1 MPASQRTAA
10 SGRGAAVTIGN
21 FDGVHRAHQA
31 LVRAARACAGDGG
44 RVVAVTFEPP
54 PAFVLRPERRRPRLT
69 LPAEREALLCRA
81 GADEVRVIPTT
92 RELLELP
99 ARTFLARLLDDVP
112 EARFVVEGSDFRFG
126 RDREGSADTLRA
138 LEAAFGHRTVIIDP
152 VEVALAG
159 GHVVRASSTIARWLV
174 ARGRVR
180 DAAAVLG
187 RPYAMV
193 SRVVPGDRR
202 GRSLGVPTA
211 NLEPTEQ
218 LLPADGIYA
227 GRARR
232 RASRGGEASRSPQD
246 AARAGPW
253 FPAAISVGTKPTFD
267 GGARTCEAHLIEWR
281 GAADDYGWT
290 IELEVTDWL
299 RDQLRYTDVA
309 ALVAQIRRDV
319 ARVAASAA
327 RDEAG
332 ALQWAPA

>member
-10 SGRGAAVTIGN
+10 SGRGAAAVTIGN

-54 PAFVLRPERRRPRLT
+54 PAFVLRPEPRRPRLT
-69 LPAEREALLCRA
+69 LPAEREALLRRA
-81 GADEVRVIPTT
+81 GADEVRVIPTS
-92 RELLELP
+92 RDLLDLP
-99 ARTFLARLLDDVP
+99 ARTFLARLLDDVS
-112 EARFVVEGSDFRFG
+112 EVRFVVEGPDFRFG
-126 RDREGSADTLRA
+126 RDREGSAETLRA
-138 LEAAFGHRTVIIDP
+138 LEASFGHRTVIIDP
-152 VEVALAG
+152 VEVGLAG

-180 DAAAVLG
+180 DVAAVLG

-211 NLEPTEQ
+211 NLEPTDQ

-232 RASRGGEASRSPQD
+232 RASGEDELPPGAAS
-246 AARAGPW
+246 AGRW

-267 GGARTCEAHLIEWR
+267 GGARTCEAHLVGWR

-299 RDQLRYTDVA
+299 RDQLRYTDVS

-319 ARVAASAA
+319 ARVAASVT
-327 RDEAG
+327 RDEA
-332 ALQWAPA
+332 AAPQWAPA